1 MGTITVN
8 LKDNIEQEFRAV
20 AIEAFGQG
28 KGHIGKALAEALQ
41 NWIYER
47 KQERIATTGKEIMR
61 HGSVFGKRLY
71 EHREDLH
78 ER

>member
-8 LKDNIEQEFRAV
+8 LNDSIEQEFRAV
-20 AIEAFGQG
+20 ASETFGKG
-28 KGHIGKALAEALQ
+28 KGHLGRALAEALQ
-41 NWIYER
+41 NWVCEH
-47 KQERIATTGKEIMR
+47 KQERIARTGKDIMR
-61 HGSVFGKRLY
+61 HGNVFGKRLY